1 MKTKEELAKEY
12 AESIRPID
20 GIDKHEAPY
29 VTAFEHHGDIYDA
42 FMAGYEAAQKWI
54 PVECEKPKANTI
66 VCIIAITE
74 TGKRYRTVAYFIPT
88 KTVLADD
95 FLESGYDSED
105 LQEYDDELD
114 EYWVKE
120 GWFEYQTVAEIHWH
134 ISDKITHWLPI
145 PKLPTE

>member
-1 MKTKEELAKEY
+1 MKSKEELAEEY
-12 AESIRPID
+12 RKQFAAD
-20 GIDKHEAPY
+20 GSHMERCSHMSFI
-29 VTAFEHHGDIYDA
+29 
-42 FMAGYEAAQKWI
+42 AGYEAAQRWI
-54 PVECEKPKANTI
+54 PVEREKPKANTI
-66 VCIIAITE
+66 VLIIAITE

-88 KTVLADD
+88 KTVLADA

-145 PKLPTE
+145 PKLPSVLF

>member
-1 MKTKEELAKEY
+1 MKSKEELAEEY
-12 AESIRPID
+12 KKQFAAD
-20 GIDKHEAPY
+20 GSHMEKCSHMSFI
-29 VTAFEHHGDIYDA
+29 
-42 FMAGYEAAQKWI
+42 AGYESAQRWI
-54 PVECEKPKANTI
+54 PVEREKPKANTI
-66 VCIIAITE
+66 VLIIAITE

-145 PKLPTE
+145 PKLPSVLF

>member
-1 MKTKEELAKEY
+1 MKSKEELAEEY
-12 AESIRPID
+12 RKQFAAD
-20 GIDKHEAPY
+20 GSHMERCSHMSFI
-29 VTAFEHHGDIYDA
+29 
-42 FMAGYEAAQKWI
+42 AGYEAAQMWI
-54 PVECEKPKANTI
+54 PVEREKPKANTI
-66 VCIIAITE
+66 VLIIAITE

-145 PKLPTE
+145 PKLPSVLF

>member
-1 MKTKEELAKEY
+1 MKSKEELAEEY
-12 AESIRPID
+12 RKQFAAD
-20 GIDKHEAPY
+20 GSHMERCSHMSFI
-29 VTAFEHHGDIYDA
+29 
-42 FMAGYEAAQKWI
+42 AGYEAAQSWI
-54 PVECEKPKANTI
+54 PVEREKPKANTI
-66 VCIIAITE
+66 VLIIAITE

-95 FLESGYDSED
+95 FLESGYNSED

-145 PKLPTE
+145 PKLPSVLF

>member
-1 MKTKEELAKEY
+1 MKSKEELAEEY
-12 AESIRPID
+12 RKQFAAD
-20 GIDKHEAPY
+20 GSHMERCSHMSFI
-29 VTAFEHHGDIYDA
+29 
-42 FMAGYEAAQKWI
+42 AGYEAAQRWI
-54 PVECEKPKANTI
+54 PVEREKPKASTI
-66 VCIIAITE
+66 VLIIAITE

-145 PKLPTE
+145 PKLPSVLF

>member
-1 MKTKEELAKEY
+1 MKTKEELAEEY
-12 AESIRPID
+12 RKQFTAD
-20 GIDKHEAPY
+20 GSHMERCSHMSFIA
-29 VTAFEHHGDIYDA
+29 GYDA
-42 FMAGYEAAQKWI
+42 AQRWI

-145 PKLPTE
+145 PKLPTT

>member
-1 MKTKEELAKEY
+1 MKSKEELAEEY
-12 AESIRPID
+12 RKQFAAD
-20 GIDKHEAPY
+20 GSHMERCSHMSFI
-29 VTAFEHHGDIYDA
+29 
-42 FMAGYEAAQKWI
+42 AGYEAAQRWI
-54 PVECEKPKANTI
+54 PVEREKPKANTI
-66 VCIIAITE
+66 VLIIAITE

-95 FLESGYDSED
+95 FLESGYYSED

-145 PKLPTE
+145 PKLPSVLF

>member
-1 MKTKEELAKEY
+1 MKSKEELAEEY
-12 AESIRPID
+12 RKQFAAD
-20 GIDKHEAPY
+20 GSHMERCSHMSFI
-29 VTAFEHHGDIYDA
+29 
-42 FMAGYEAAQKWI
+42 AGYEAAQKWI
-54 PVECEKPKANTI
+54 PVEREKPKANTI
-66 VCIIAITE
+66 VLIIAITE

-145 PKLPTE
+145 PKLPSVLF

>member
-1 MKTKEELAKEY
+1 MKSKEELAEEY
-12 AESIRPID
+12 RKQFAAD
-20 GIDKHEAPY
+20 GSHMERCSHMSFI
-29 VTAFEHHGDIYDA
+29 
-42 FMAGYEAAQKWI
+42 AGYEASQRWI
-54 PVECEKPKANTI
+54 PVEREKPKANTI
-66 VCIIAITE
+66 VLIIAITE

-145 PKLPTE
+145 PKLPSVLF

>member
-1 MKTKEELAKEY
+1 MKSKEELAEEY
-12 AESIRPID
+12 RKQFAAD
-20 GIDKHEAPY
+20 GSHMERCSHMSFI
-29 VTAFEHHGDIYDA
+29 
-42 FMAGYEAAQKWI
+42 AGYEAAQRWI
-54 PVECEKPKANTI
+54 PVEREKPKANTI
-66 VCIIAITE
+66 VLIIAITE

-145 PKLPTE
+145 PKLPSVLF

>member
-1 MKTKEELAKEY
+1 MKSKEELAEEY
-12 AESIRPID
+12 RKQFAAD
-20 GIDKHEAPY
+20 GSHMERCSHMSFI
-29 VTAFEHHGDIYDA
+29 
-42 FMAGYEAAQKWI
+42 AGYEAAQGWI
-54 PVECEKPKANTI
+54 PVEREKPKANTI
-66 VCIIAITE
+66 VLIIAITE

-105 LQEYDDELD
+105 LQEYDAELD

-145 PKLPTE
+145 PKLPSVLF